1 MRDEHRILHRVPV
14 AGLMPPRACIGIS
27 GNPALHLGDEKR
39 QSETIKKDKELF
51 PLPQSPRRLLERG
64 HRVLDVPGE
73 DLGDG
78 VKVGDADWA
87 GVCAQSCSPHFSR
100 NLSINRSAS
109 ALLILTSSA
118 PELPYSH
125 WVTAD

>member
-14 AGLMPPRACIGIS
+14 AGLMPPRACVCIS
-27 GNPALHLGDEKR
+27 GNPALRLGDDKR
-39 QSETIKKDKELF
+39 QSKTIKKDKELF
-51 PLPQSPRRLLERG
+51 PLPQSPWRLLKRG
-64 HRVLDVPGE
+64 HRVLDVPSE

-100 NLSINRSAS
+100 NPSISLSAS
-109 ALLILTSSA
+109 ASVISTRVVPSSS
-118 PELPYSH
+118 PRSH
-125 WVTAD
+125 S